1 MHFETGQDRVT
12 ITMPRRADL
21 MQEIAARF
29 ARGEGFA
36 LATVNLDHLVKLRTD
51 TGFRAAYASQD
62 FVVADGNPL
71 VWMSHLAGDPVDLIP
86 GADMV
91 VPLAN
96 LAASEEVPVALVGST
111 DKALQGAAE
120 ALCQRVTGLKIA
132 ACIAPPMGF
141 DPTGPG
147 GAEVLAELD
156 ASGARLV
163 FLALGAPKQEIL
175 AARGRVV
182 APQIGFASIGAG
194 LDFLAGTQVRAPRL
208 FRRLSLEWLWR
219 MGSNPRRLAWRYA
232 KCAAILPGHAL
243 RSWRLRAR

>member
-96 LAASEEVPVALVGST
+96 LAA
-111 DKALQGAAE
+111 
-120 ALCQRVTGLKIA
+120 
-132 ACIAPPMGF
+132 
-141 DPTGPG
+141 
-147 GAEVLAELD
+147 
-156 ASGARLV
+156 
-163 FLALGAPKQEIL
+163 
-175 AARGRVV
+175 
-182 APQIGFASIGAG
+182 
-194 LDFLAGTQVRAPRL
+194 
-208 FRRLSLEWLWR
+208 
-219 MGSNPRRLAWRYA
+219 
-232 KCAAILPGHAL
+232 
-243 RSWRLRAR
+243 